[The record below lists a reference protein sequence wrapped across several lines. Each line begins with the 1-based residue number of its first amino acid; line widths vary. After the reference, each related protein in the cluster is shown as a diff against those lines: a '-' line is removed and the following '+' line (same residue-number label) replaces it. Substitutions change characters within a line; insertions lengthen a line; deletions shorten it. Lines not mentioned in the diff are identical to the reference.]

1 MSIRINKVVFAF
13 AAIVAAGPLAGCAHN
28 GAGSEKVPFTEASA
42 TEGEVARNA
51 DGTLGNG
58 YKVTWGAPDAGSVRV
73 YAGTDALHV
82 GKTMPVGDGGEMGK
96 VDVSVPPK
104 NLSGKTLRWYF
115 ELVPERGAPVV
126 VAERSLRLASAPNFR
141 DAGGYRT
148 TDGKW
153 VRMGLLYRS
162 DQLDRLTPED
172 LDTLHADGLHLVCD
186 LRTDAERK
194 QGMDRLP
201 PGAQAMIADVA
212 GGDSATNGI
221 AKLLSGHGNPKQML
235 GNGRAAQ
242 FMVDANRQFVAS
254 ATAKAAY
261 KAMFERLADPK
272 SLPAVFHCTAGKDRT
287 GWAEAVF
294 LSIMGV
300 PRATILQ
307 DYLLSNDYL
316 KAKNDKMLAMLKG
329 RIDPSLIQPL
339 MEVRPDYLQAGFDA
353 AEKEYGSMDGY
364 VRNGLGLSD
373 ATIQALRTEFLVGA

>member
-1 MSIRINKVVFAF
+1 MSILINKAVFAF

-28 GAGSEKVPFTEASA
+28 GGGSEKIPFTEASA
-42 TEGEVARNA
+42 TAGEATRNA

-58 YKVTWGAPDAGSVRV
+58 YKVTWSAPDAGSVRV
-73 YAGTDALHV
+73 YAGTDALQV

-115 ELVPERGAPVV
+115 ELVPEHGAPVV

-172 LDTLHADGLHLVCD
+172 LDTLHTDGIHLVCD
-186 LRTDAERK
+186 LRTDTERK
-194 QGMDRLP
+194 QGMDKLP
-201 PGAQAMIADVA
+201 AGAQAMIADVA

-221 AKLLSGHGNPKQML
+221 AKLLSGHGNPQQML
-235 GNGRAAQ
+235 GNGKAAQ
-242 FMVDANRQFVAS
+242 FMIDANRQFVDS
-254 ATAKAAY
+254 PTAKAAY
-261 KAMFERLADPK
+261 KALFERLADPK
-272 SLPAVFHCTAGKDRT
+272 SLPATFHCTAGKDRT
-287 GWAEAVF
+287 GWAQAIF

-300 PRATILQ
+300 PRDVIVQ
-307 DYLLSNDYL
+307 DYLLSNQYL
-316 KAKNDKMLAMLKG
+316 KAKNDKMLAALKG
-329 RIDPSLIQPL
+329 KIDPALIQPL
-339 MEVRPDYLQAGFDA
+339 MDVRPEYLQAGFDA
-353 AEKEYGSMDGY
+353 ADKEYGSMDGY
-364 VRNGLGLSD
+364 VRNGLGLSE
-373 ATIQALRTEFLVGA
+373 ATIQALRAEFLAG

>member
-1 MSIRINKVVFAF
+1 MSIRINKAVFAF

-58 YKVTWGAPDAGSVRV
+58 YKVTWSAPDAGSVRV

-115 ELVPERGAPVV
+115 ELVPERGAPVT

-148 TDGKW
+148 VDGKW

-186 LRTDAERK
+186 LRTDTERK
-194 QGMDRLP
+194 QGMDKLP
-201 PGAQAMIADVA
+201 AGAQAMIADVA

-221 AKLLSGHGNPKQML
+221 AKLLSGHGNPQQML
-235 GNGRAAQ
+235 GNGKAAQ
-242 FMVDANRQFVAS
+242 FMIDANRQFVDS
-254 ATAKAAY
+254 STAKAAY
-261 KAMFERLADPK
+261 KALFERLADAK
-272 SLPAVFHCTAGKDRT
+272 SLPATFHCTAGKDRT
-287 GWAEAVF
+287 GWAQAVF

-300 PRATILQ
+300 PRDVIVQ
-307 DYLLSNDYL
+307 DYLLSNQYL
-316 KAKNDKMLAMLKG
+316 KAKNDKMLAALKG
-329 RIDPSLIQPL
+329 RIDPALIQPL
-339 MEVRPDYLQAGFDA
+339 MDVRPEYLQAGFDA
-353 AEKEYGSMDGY
+353 ADKEYGSMDGY
-364 VRNGLGLSD
+364 VRNGLGLSE
-373 ATIQALRTEFLVGA
+373 ATIQALRAEFLAG

>member
-1 MSIRINKVVFAF
+1 MSIRINKAVFAF

-58 YKVTWGAPDAGSVRV
+58 YKVTWSAPDAGSVRV

-115 ELVPERGAPVV
+115 ELVPERGAPVT

-148 TDGKW
+148 VDGKW

-172 LDTLHADGLHLVCD
+172 LDTLHADGIHLVCD
-186 LRTDAERK
+186 LRTDTERK
-194 QGMDRLP
+194 QGMDKLP
-201 PGAQAMIADVA
+201 AGAQAMIADVA

-221 AKLLSGHGNPKQML
+221 AKLLSGHGNPQQML
-235 GNGRAAQ
+235 GNGKAAQ
-242 FMVDANRQFVAS
+242 FMIDANRQFVDS
-254 ATAKAAY
+254 PTAKAAY
-261 KAMFERLADPK
+261 KALFERLADAK
-272 SLPAVFHCTAGKDRT
+272 SLPATFHCTAGKDRT
-287 GWAEAVF
+287 GWAQAVF

-300 PRATILQ
+300 PRDVIMQ
-307 DYLLSNDYL
+307 DYLLSNRYL
-316 KAKNDKMLAMLKG
+316 KAKNDKMLAALKG
-329 RIDPSLIQPL
+329 RIDPALIQPL
-339 MEVRPDYLQAGFDA
+339 MDVRPEYLQAGFDA
-353 AEKEYGSMDGY
+353 ADKEYGSMDGY
-364 VRNGLGLSD
+364 IRNGLGLSE
-373 ATIQALRTEFLVGA
+373 ATIQALRAEFLAG

>member
-1 MSIRINKVVFAF
+1 MSIRTSRTAFAF
-13 AAIVAAGPLAGCAHN
+13 IAALVIGPSAGCVHN
-28 GAGSEKVPFTEASA
+28 GATRKIPFTEASA
-42 TEGEVARNA
+42 TAGGVTHNA
-51 DGTLGNG
+51 DGTQGNG
-58 YKVTWGAPDAGSVRV
+58 YKVTWNAPDAGAVHV
-73 YAGTDALHV
+73 YAGTDPDHV
-82 GKTMPVGDGGEMGK
+82 GKNLLVGDGGETGK
-96 VDVSVPPK
+96 VDLGMPPK
-104 NLSGKTLRWYF
+104 DSSGKTLRWYF
-115 ELVPERGAPVV
+115 ELTPDRGAPLVI
-126 VAERSLRLASAPNFR
+126 AERSLMLASAPNFR

-148 TDGKW
+148 QDGKW
-153 VRMGLLYRS
+153 IKMGLLYRS
-162 DQLDRLTPED
+162 DQLDRLSPDD
-172 LDTLHADGLHLVCD
+172 LETLHADGLHLVCD

-194 QGMDRLP
+194 QGMDKLP
-201 PGAQAMIADVA
+201 AGAQAMIADVA

-235 GNGRAAQ
+235 GNGKAAQ

>member
-1 MSIRINKVVFAF
+1 MSIRISKTAFAFIAVFA
-13 AAIVAAGPLAGCAHN
+13 VGPLAGCAHN
-28 GAGSEKVPFTEASA
+28 GGTQKIPFTEATA
-42 TEGEVARNA
+42 TAGGVTRNA
-51 DGTLGNG
+51 DGTEGNG
-58 YKVTWGAPDAGSVRV
+58 YKVTWNAPDAGTVHV
-73 YAGTDALHV
+73 YAGTDPAQV
-82 GKTMPVGDGGEMGK
+82 GKSLQVGGGGETDKIDLGM
-96 VDVSVPPK
+96 PPK
-104 NLSGKTLRWYF
+104 DLGGKTLRWYF
-115 ELVPERGAPVV
+115 ELVPERGAPLVI
-126 VAERSLRLASAPNFR
+126 AERSLMLASAPNFR

-148 TDGKW
+148 QDGKW
-153 VRMGLLYRS
+153 IRMGLLYRS
-162 DQLDRLTPED
+162 DQLDRLSPED

-194 QGMDRLP
+194 QGMDKLP
-201 PGAQAMIADVA
+201 TGAQAMIADVA

-235 GNGRAAQ
+235 GNGKAAQ
-242 FMVDANRQFVAS
+242 FMIDANRQFVES
-254 ATAKAAY
+254 STAKAAY

-316 KAKNDKMLAMLKG
+316 RAKNDRMLAALKG
-329 RIDPSLIQPL
+329 HIDPSLIQPL

-364 VRNGLGLSD
+364 VRKGLGLSD
-373 ATIQALRTEFLVGA
+373 ATIQALRAEFLAGA